1 MAGTV
6 RTAKKLMLGREIA
19 HMMSVAG
26 VTQQQVALILETS
39 PSRVAILL
47 NGGGAIA
54 VGDLERLAN
63 RLGFTEAGYLT
74 ALNELR
80 RDNHKRGFWTTGY
93 NRAYSEDIRL
103 RIDIERHADQI
114 RATHTEVVPGLLQ
127 TENYIRAMYADQPS
141 DIEGL
146 TSEEA
151 VQARLARQEI
161 LDKSDPPQLHIIL
174 SESCIRRMWAPDE
187 VMREQIQHL
196 IKLSKRPRIMLQLLP
211 YRMPPGSRAPI
222 GTRFTL
228 LRAPSPGVAGPL
240 ELCYIEG
247 EGEIRYLD
255 EKKTLIAY
263 DTAWTRLTAA
273 ALGFAESRKFLTRV
287 LDETP

>member
-19 HMMSVAG
+19 HMMSVAD

-54 VGDLERLAN
+54 VGDLERVAN

>member
-19 HMMSVAG
+19 HMMSIAG

-174 SESCIRRMWAPDE
+174 SESCIRRMWAPDD

>member
-19 HMMSVAG
+19 HMMSI
-26 VTQQQVALILETS
+26 ALILETS

-174 SESCIRRMWAPDE
+174 SESCIRRMWAPDD